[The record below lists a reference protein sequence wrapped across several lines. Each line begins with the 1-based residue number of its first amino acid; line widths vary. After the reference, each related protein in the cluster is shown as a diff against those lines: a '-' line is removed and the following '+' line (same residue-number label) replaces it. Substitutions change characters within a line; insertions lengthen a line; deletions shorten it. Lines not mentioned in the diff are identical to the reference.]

1 MAEPSYATA
10 PAEIDRDAAERFA
23 THVAPTLVKV
33 AQRLVDLAE
42 LEPGNAVLD
51 LCTSTGLA
59 AFLAAERVGRE
70 GTVIGL
76 DRSQA
81 MLDVARERS
90 AAVGYDYIHWQQ
102 GEAVPLRFADE
113 SFDAVLCLHGLAE
126 LQDPFAALEE
136 ARRVL
141 VEHGRLAVT
150 IWSGQGANEWLAVL
164 HEAFRRALP
173 TRRPPNVLQLA
184 QPGNLEALLQAS
196 GFQQVESARLPDM
209 MRFQSIEAF
218 WQWARAIGRWG
229 ATIAALEPAA
239 RARLLDVLH
248 ALLEPRMRRG
258 ELVLA
263 REIVY
268 ARAVAPPAL

>member
-1 MAEPSYATA
+1 MAGRGAATA
-10 PAEIDRDAAERFA
+10 RPGTDREAAERFA
-23 THVAPTLVKV
+23 THVAPTFVKV
-33 AQRLVDLAE
+33 AQRLVELAE
-42 LEPGNAVLD
+42 LEPGHAVLD

-76 DRSQA
+76 DRSLA
-81 MLDVARERS
+81 MLDLARERS
-90 AAVGYDYIHWQQ
+90 AAVGYDYIRWQQ

-126 LQDPFAALEE
+126 LENPFAVLEE
-136 ARRVL
+136 VRRVL

-164 HEAFRRALP
+164 NEAFRRALP
-173 TRRPPNVLQLA
+173 GRRPPNVLQLA

-196 GFQQVESARLPDM
+196 GFQQVESARLPDV
-209 MRFQSIEAF
+209 MRFQDIEAF
-218 WQWARAIGRWG
+218 WQWARAAGRWG
-229 ATIAALEPAA
+229 AAIAALEPAE
-239 RARLLDVLH
+239 RDRLLDSLR
-248 ALLEPRMRRG
+248 ALLAPRLRHG
-258 ELVLA
+258 ELALS

-268 ARAVAPPAL
+268 ARAIAPPSP